1 MQVQRMNNLGK
12 VSALMERR
20 RWLATAS
27 ALALTSSILRRPA
40 RAQERVD
47 ALYVEDDVD
56 RAVKRGVEFL
66 VARQNARD
74 GSIYDRGHGIT
85 MTALSVMA
93 MASIGNGPTD
103 DTPVGKAMRAAL
115 DFVLLDRHQD
125 ARGYFGDQ
133 DGSRMYGHG
142 IITLMLTEML
152 GMGATAEQNAKIHQ
166 ALVRAIELILLAQA
180 VPKQGKLKGGW
191 RYGPNDADSDL
202 SVSVWQL
209 MALRSAKNDG
219 LDVPGQAID
228 DAIKYLENSFTEQP
242 GRDNQGE
249 SKANGFSYT
258 PGNYHPTFTMTAAG
272 LLAMHVCGQYDSP
285 MVLSAAK
292 WLLEHPPKVSE
303 RFFYYGIYY
312 YAQGMY
318 QAAGEYAETAERLT
332 RELLVNEQKG
342 DGSWSA
348 RGGEELNHGNVYSTS
363 LAILSLSVRY
373 HYLPIYQ
380 R

>member
-1 MQVQRMNNLGK
+1 MSDPLRVDLFH
-12 VSALMERR
+12 RR
-20 RWLATAS
+20 RWMATTA
-27 ALALTSSILRRPA
+27 ALALSTSMSRRSSV
-40 RAQERVD
+40 AQERID

-56 RAVKRGVEFL
+56 RAVKRGVEYL
-66 VARQNARD
+66 VGRQNPKD
-74 GSIYDRGHGIT
+74 GSIYDRGHGIA

-103 DTPVGKAMRAAL
+103 DTPAGKAMRTAL
-115 DFVLLDRHQD
+115 DYVLLDRHQD
-125 ARGYFGDQ
+125 AKGYFGDQ

-152 GMGATAEQNAKIHQ
+152 GMGATVEQNAKIHH
-166 ALVRAIELILLAQA
+166 ALVRAIELILVSQA
-180 VPKQGKLKGGW
+180 VPKGTKLQGGW
-191 RYGPNDADSDL
+191 RYAPSDRDSDL

-209 MALRSAKNDG
+209 MALRSGKNDG
-219 LDVPGQAID
+219 LDVPGEAID
-228 DAIKYLENSFTEQP
+228 DAIGYLENSFTQQP
-242 GRDNQGE
+242 GRNDAGE
-249 SKANGFSYT
+249 PRASGFSYT
-258 PGNYHPTFTMTAAG
+258 PGSNHPTFTMTAAG

-318 QAAGEYAETAERLT
+318 QAAGVYAETAERLT
-332 RELLVNEQKG
+332 REILLNEQRG
-342 DGSWSA
+342 DGSWAA
-348 RGGEELNHGNVYSTS
+348 RGGEELNVGNVYSTS